1 MAGNPERSR
10 SRRWNRWRA
19 AGWGG
24 AAAFL
29 LLPLVAMQFADEV
42 NWGLADFV
50 LAGALVGGVGLT
62 YELVAR
68 RSGNGAYR
76 AAVGVALAGAF
87 ILVWTNLAVGILGS
101 EENPASLMYTGCSPS
116 ASSEPLPGA
125 CWPIGMARAL
135 LATTVA
141 QLLVAVIALIAGSG
155 FTGSMTLY
163 FVVFW
168 VTTVDGARRYYTLR
182 NLALPV
188 FPGLHTAPLL
198 ILCCP
203 LSRCCGGMHQGSRRS
218 IS

>member
-1 MAGNPERSR
+1 M
-10 SRRWNRWRA
+10 
-19 AGWGG
+19 
-24 AAAFL
+24 
-29 LLPLVAMQFADEV
+29 AMQFADEV

-101 EENPASLMYTGCSPS
+101 EDNPASLMYYGVL
-116 ASSEPLPGA
+116 AVGIVGA
-125 CWPIGMARAL
+125 IAGRFWSIGMARAL
-135 LATTVA
+135 LATAVA

-163 FVVFW
+163 FVAFW
-168 VTTVDGARRYYTLR
+168 VTTVDGACRYYTLR

-188 FPGLHTAPLL
+188 FPGLHTVPLL